1 MYSKAIGF
9 KTSPIIFITLDD
21 LGIII
26 ESPSNNATS
35 SEFEDIGE
43 KFPAILPRFS
53 GSIDSAK
60 ADNDEISANSSP
72 CWTAIKRDLFR
83 AASEVSI
90 AFSCRYLT
98 ISLVRIMPSKKAS
111 FLKSPANLYKSLSVL
126 SNLSV
131 YVSS

>member
-1 MYSKAIGF
+1 MRTQRSFFRCIRKQLDLRL
-9 KTSPIIFITLDD
+9 PIIFITLDG

-60 ADNDEISANSSP
+60 ADNDEISQSHRPAQRQL
-72 CWTAIKRDLFR
+72 RDLFK

-90 AFSCRYLT
+90 AFSCRSLT
-98 ISLVRIMPSKKAS
+98 TSLVE
-111 FLKSPANLYKSLSVL
+111 
-126 SNLSV
+126 
-131 YVSS
+131 